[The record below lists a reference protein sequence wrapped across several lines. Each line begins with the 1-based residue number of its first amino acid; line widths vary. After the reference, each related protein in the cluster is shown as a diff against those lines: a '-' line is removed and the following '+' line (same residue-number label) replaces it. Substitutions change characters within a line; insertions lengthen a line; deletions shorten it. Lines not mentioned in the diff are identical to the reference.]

1 MPLTAKYL
9 NFAKGLSY
17 SELERV
23 SKSHIPK
30 FSIITVSLV
39 SFVIL
44 VSFNRYESRDP
55 IKKLPVIILD
65 RYFRRYSKN

>member
-30 FSIITVSLV
+30 FTVSLV